1 MYMSTNDLDVANL
14 HNDSSNQEGAESE
27 MNEDRRSSSVEWATF
42 VSDNIKQNDYSNLF
56 VNTKA

>member
-1 MYMSTNDLDVANL
+1 MSTNDLDVANL

-56 VNTKA
+56 CKY

>member
-56 VNTKA
+56 CKY

>member
-1 MYMSTNDLDVANL
+1 MSTNDLDVANL

>member
-27 MNEDRRSSSVEWATF
+27 MNEDRRSSSVEGATF
-42 VSDNIKQNDYSNLF
+42 VSGDIKQNDYNNLF
-56 VNTKA
+56 CKY